1 MVIYGLNHFFKW
13 GKVAA
18 TSEFKI
24 DVLISNKPDI
34 KDPEGETILQDL
46 LLRNNFDYVTSVS
59 VSKVIQLIVKA
70 DDLDDA
76 KNKAAIICD
85 ELRLYNPLVSS
96 CTIRGTE

>member
-1 MVIYGLNHFFKW
+1 MTTV
-13 GKVAA
+13 
-18 TSEFKI
+18 SEFKI
-24 DVLISNKPDI
+24 DLLISPKPELRN
-34 KDPEGETILQDL
+34 PEGDTILQDL

-76 KNKAAIICD
+76 KNKDAIICD
-85 ELRLYNPLVSS
+85 ELRLYIPLVSS